1 MTTYVE
7 ANFDLFFH
15 RFNRSLIMSNSYV
28 TKRQSTK
35 LLGEILLD
43 RAYYRVMI
51 RYVARWDNLKLCMN
65 LLKDDQKMIQYEG
78 FHVFKVRSPVP
89 FFSDQPDNCLGFRCK
104 PEQVCGG
111 TAPSHKQPRTSVAI
125 PPSIPRRPHG

>member
-1 MTTYVE
+1 LLNNKPVTTGYVE
-7 ANFDLFFH
+7 MNFELFFT
-15 RFNRSLIMSNSYV
+15 RFNESLIKSESYV

-51 RYVARWDNLKLCMN
+51 AYVARWDNLKLCMT

-78 FHVFKVRSPVP
+78 FHVFKVLPAVS
-89 FFSDQPDNCLGFRCK
+89 L
-104 PEQVCGG
+104 
-111 TAPSHKQPRTSVAI
+111 
-125 PPSIPRRPHG
+125 

>member
-1 MTTYVE
+1 
-7 ANFDLFFH
+7 
-15 RFNRSLIMSNSYV
+15 MSNSYV

-78 FHVFKVRSPVP
+78 FHVFKVVSAAPRVCLPETV
-89 FFSDQPDNCLGFRCK
+89 DNCPGFRCES
-104 PEQVCGG
+104 EQVCGG
-111 TAPSHKQPRTSVAI
+111 TASSHQQPRAPVAI
-125 PPSIPRRPHG
+125 SASISG